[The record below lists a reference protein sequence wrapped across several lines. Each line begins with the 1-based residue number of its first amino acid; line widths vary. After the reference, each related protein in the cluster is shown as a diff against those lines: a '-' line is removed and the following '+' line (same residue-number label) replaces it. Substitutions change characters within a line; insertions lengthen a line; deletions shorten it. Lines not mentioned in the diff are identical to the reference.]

1 MTLSDESGLPAN
13 LGQKTLTG
21 IFWSYLSFLGG
32 KGLSFLSTLI
42 LARLLLPEQF
52 GLVGYCLIAIQYLDI
67 LNSAGIDSALIARRE
82 NLEEAANAAFVAN
95 ILLGVVC
102 FALTWIIAPSVAVFF
117 KDNSIV
123 PLLRVLGLS
132 LPLSGL
138 GMVPDTLL
146 QRRLRFRTKLLPDIS
161 RNFIKGVISI
171 VLAAFG
177 FGVWSLVWGQIAG
190 IFTGTVLA
198 WILAGWKPTWRFNA
212 IATRAIAI
220 YGFHIVMIEVLGV
233 FRNNV
238 DYLLVGRILGA
249 AALGYYTLSF
259 RIPELLIRSVNN
271 AIGAVSLPALASM
284 QSDIG
289 RLHSFY
295 FGYIR
300 YLSMFTLPV
309 GVGLAMTAP
318 LFIPLFLSETWGP
331 AIAPTML
338 ISLALGV
345 SALGYVPGVL
355 YKAVNRPEV
364 LNQLAVVKIP
374 FAVFILWYSTRWGII
389 GVAAGQI
396 ALSLISVSIDTL
408 IANYIMKFSLKDLL
422 DTISVTFISTLV
434 MGLALHV
441 VRRSIPYDGLF
452 ALVLMIAAGVLVYFA
467 MLWLLSRETLF
478 QGINMFRKA
487 FFKSRLMKSTPVE
500 IVSKN

>member
-1 MTLSDESGLPAN
+1 
-13 LGQKTLTG
+13 
-21 IFWSYLSFLGG
+21 
-32 KGLSFLSTLI
+32 
-42 LARLLLPEQF
+42 
-52 GLVGYCLIAIQYLDI
+52 
-67 LNSAGIDSALIARRE
+67 
-82 NLEEAANAAFVAN
+82 
-95 ILLGVVC
+95 
-102 FALTWIIAPSVAVFF
+102 
-117 KDNSIV
+117 
-123 PLLRVLGLS
+123 
-132 LPLSGL
+132 
-138 GMVPDTLL
+138 MVPDTLL

-171 VLAAFG
+171 VLAAAG

-198 WILAGWKPTWRFNA
+198 WVLAGWKPTWRFNA

-233 FRNNV
+233 FRNSV

-284 QSDIG
+284 QSDAG

-300 YLSMFTLPV
+300 YLSMFTFPV

-338 ISLALGV
+338 ISFALGI

-422 DTISVTFISTLV
+422 DTISVTFISTLA

-441 VRRSIPYDGLF
+441 VRRSMPYDGLF

-487 FFKSRLMKSTPVE
+487 FFKSRLVKSAPVE
-500 IVSKN
+500 IVSKG